1 MAEQAAS
8 QKSATAKAAPKK
20 TAKKKTAQ
28 KKATTQ
34 RKTTASRKPAAKRK
48 PAAQRKTAAQ
58 RKPAARRTSTQD
70 IATRAQE
77 AGRAAFLVSLGF
89 YGKAFD
95 EAQERFESLQDR
107 LEKRRK
113 DADKLYREL
122 VKRGEKVEKDAR
134 SALDDLDLDNL
145 TDRKKLEA
153 RLENARN
160 RLEELRGSVGFK
172 SAA

>member
-1 MAEQAAS
+1 MAEQTAN
-8 QKSATAKAAPKK
+8 QKAATAKTAPKK
-20 TAKKKTAQ
+20 TARKQAAP
-28 KKATTQ
+28 KKA
-34 RKTTASRKPAAKRK
+34 
-48 PAAQRKTAAQ
+48 AAQRKTAASRKPAASRKTATQ
-58 RKPAARRTSTQD
+58 RKPATRTSARRASTQD

-77 AGRAAFLVSLGF
+77 AGRTAFLVGLGF

-113 DADKLYREL
+113 NADKLYREL

-153 RLENARN
+153 RLEKART

>member
-1 MAEQAAS
+1 MAEQTAK
-8 QKSATAKAAPKK
+8 QKAATAKTAPKK
-20 TAKKKTAQ
+20 AARKTAP
-28 KKATTQ
+28 KKAATQ
-34 RKTTASRKPAAKRK
+34 RKTATSRKPATK
-48 PAAQRKTAAQ
+48 RKTAAQ
-58 RKPAARRTSTQD
+58 RKPTARTSARRTSTQD

-113 DADKLYREL
+113 NADKLYREL

-153 RLENARN
+153 RLEKARA
-160 RLEELRGSVGFK
+160 RLEELRDSVGFK